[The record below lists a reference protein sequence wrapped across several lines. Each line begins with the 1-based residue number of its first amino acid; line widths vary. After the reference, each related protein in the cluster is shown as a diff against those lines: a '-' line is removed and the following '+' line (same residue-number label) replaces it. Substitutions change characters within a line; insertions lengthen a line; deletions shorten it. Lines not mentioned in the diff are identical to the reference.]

1 MSKQVTFAGC
11 FSVLHGKVMRQIG
24 VEIIGFGALK
34 LTGFL
39 KEKMQENNITFQ
51 SLYTV
56 RTLKEVLPLTNLFLV
71 ANHYVGFHRKWLFCK
86 SK

>member
-1 MSKQVTFAGC
+1 
-11 FSVLHGKVMRQIG
+11 MRQVG
-24 VEIIGFGALK
+24 VEVIGFGSLK

-39 KEKMQENNITFQ
+39 KEKMQENNISFQ

-56 RTLKEVLPLTNLFLV
+56 RTLKEVLPLTNLFHI
-71 ANHYVGFHRKWLFCK
+71 ANNYVGFCLNGLRE